1 MKTYNTNGN
10 LALQNDLQERFFENK
25 IAVEW
30 LSTDQAARYLSIT
43 PNALRIL
50 VFRNR
55 VRAYKFGHRL
65 RFRLKDLQSLLIKKE
80 A

>member
-10 LALQNDLQERFFENK
+10 LALQGDLQERFFENR

-55 VRAYKFGHRL
+55 VRAYKIGHRL